1 MNIDEMEA
9 GREMDALVAKAMGCD
24 MVRINWGWGDEPFL
38 FICGCDDCAHENL
51 GSEIKRLLKEY
62 STNDAAAL
70 EITETWEY
78 NWNICRDV
86 GKSGSFETRGDRDYR
101 VILSYPGMDMAGTV
115 APTLAL
121 AISRT
126 ELKRAALKAVTE

>member
-9 GREMDALVAKAMGCD
+9 GREMDALVWMALNGKSIEDGTIRCRYVD
-24 MVRINWGWGDEPFL
+24 GDVQPHAGYPVGH
-38 FICGCDDCAHENL
+38 ISPPH
-51 GSEIKRLLKEY
+51 Y